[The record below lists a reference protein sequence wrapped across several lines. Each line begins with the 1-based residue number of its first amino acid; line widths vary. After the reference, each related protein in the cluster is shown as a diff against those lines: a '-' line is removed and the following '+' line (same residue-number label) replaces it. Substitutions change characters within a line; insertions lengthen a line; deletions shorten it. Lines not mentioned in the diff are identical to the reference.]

1 MEQPFFGR
9 YMRFS
14 SHSSRRIFGISS
26 KWPTI
31 WKTAQRSA
39 SLPIRSMDVVVAVKR
54 QERVIDLRL
63 RTVVK
68 PNPDV
73 ALLLSHLILH
83 LPKGSKLAQNVVEKI
98 A

>member
-1 MEQPFFGR
+1 
-9 YMRFS
+9 
-14 SHSSRRIFGISS
+14 
-26 KWPTI
+26 
-31 WKTAQRSA
+31 
-39 SLPIRSMDVVVAVKR
+39 MDVVVAVKR